1 MSWTRFEGHIL
12 AKELDKKGLKAI
24 VITDSAVFAMI
35 SRVNMVISNF
45 GNETLQLFYIINKIS
60 CLNLKFVLKV
70 IVGVHAV
77 MANGGVIAPVG
88 LHVLA
93 LAAKK
98 HAVPF
103 VVVAST
109 HEVCWHSKKK
119 KKHYSTLHYNSSSL
133 WILCLQLVHCL
144 MDISNKN
151 VLMVEIYHK
160 ITSLVYFLF
169 EYA

>member
-45 GNETLQLFYIINKIS
+45 VNETVQLFYIMNKIS
-60 CLNLKFVLKV
+60 CLNLKFGLKV

-109 HEVCWHSKKK
+109 HEVCWH
-119 KKHYSTLHYNSSSL
+119 
-133 WILCLQLVHCL
+133 
-144 MDISNKN
+144 
-151 VLMVEIYHK
+151 
-160 ITSLVYFLF
+160 
-169 EYA
+169 